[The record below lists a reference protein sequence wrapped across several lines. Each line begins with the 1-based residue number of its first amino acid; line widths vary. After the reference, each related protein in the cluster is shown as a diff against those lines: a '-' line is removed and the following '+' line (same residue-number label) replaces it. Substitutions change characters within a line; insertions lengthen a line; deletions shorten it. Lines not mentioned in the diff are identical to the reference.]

1 MKCLR
6 FLPSFVFV
14 AAPAVAVEP
23 AAAVATAPSVAIV
36 PPPAAAPLPAPA
48 ADDVVARPLR
58 LSFTS
63 TSAFGVT
70 HAKFYNQ
77 LLGARLDYRFTPRFA
92 FGAELGYVNL
102 KGKDKRLSNLLPEVT
117 TEYRLPLN
125 KEVVGLPLR
134 LALGYL
140 PKNGPTLR
148 IGAGFDFSVSGST
161 SFELIPLE
169 PMLWITRDRPEV
181 SMDAHLGVRIAF

>member
-6 FLPSFVFV
+6 LPIVCLFV
-14 AAPAVAVEP
+14 AAPV
-23 AAAVATAPSVAIV
+23 AAAE
-36 PPPAAAPLPAPA
+36 PPPAPAT
-48 ADDVVARPLR
+48 DDTVLRPLR

-63 TSAFGVT
+63 TSAFGMT
-70 HAKFYNQ
+70 HAKFFNQ
-77 LLGARLDYRFTPRFA
+77 LVGARLDYRFTSRFA
-92 FGAELGYVNL
+92 FGGELAYVNL
-102 KGKDKRLSNLLPEVT
+102 KGKDKRVSNVLPEVT
-117 TEYRLPLN
+117 SEYRAPLN

-134 LALGYL
+134 FSLGYL

-148 IGAGFDFSVSGST
+148 LGAGFDFSVSDRT

-181 SMDAHLGVRIAF
+181 SLDAHVGVRIAF

>member
-6 FLPSFVFV
+6 FLLSCFFV

-23 AAAVATAPSVAIV
+23 APAVTATPSVALV
-36 PPPAAAPLPAPA
+36 PAPAAAPLPAPA
-48 ADDVVARPLR
+48 PGDAVPRPLR

-63 TSAFGVT
+63 TSAFGIT
-70 HAKFYNQ
+70 HAKFFNQ
-77 LLGARLDYRFTPRFA
+77 LLGARLDYRFAPRFA
-92 FGAELGYVNL
+92 FGAELSYVNL
-102 KGKDKRLSNLLPEVT
+102 KGKDRRVSNLLPEVT
-117 TEYRLPLN
+117 TEYRFPLD
-125 KEVVGLPLR
+125 KGVVGLPLR

-148 IGAGFDFSVSGST
+148 IGAGFDLSISDRT

-169 PMLWITRDRPEV
+169 PMLWIARDRPEV
-181 SMDAHLGVRIAF
+181 SMDAHVGVRIAF

>member
-6 FLPSFVFV
+6 FLLSCVFV
-14 AAPAVAVEP
+14 TAPAVAAE
-23 AAAVATAPSVAIV
+23 
-36 PPPAAAPLPAPA
+36 PAPA
-48 ADDVVARPLR
+48 PDDAVPRPLR

-70 HAKFYNQ
+70 HAKFFNQ
-77 LLGARLDYRFTPRFA
+77 LLGARIDYRFAPRFA
-92 FGAELGYVNL
+92 FGAELSYVNL
-102 KGKDKRLSNLLPEVT
+102 KGKDQRLSNLLPEVA
-117 TEYRLPLN
+117 TEYRFPLN

-148 IGAGFDFSVSGST
+148 VGAGFDFSISDRT
-161 SFELIPLE
+161 SLELIPLE

-181 SMDAHLGVRIAF
+181 SMDAHVGVRIAF